1 MNSQAAQV
9 FVYYRVQAADV
20 TAAIAAAHALQ
31 VHLRAL
37 MPGLS
42 CTLSRRVDND
52 AERPTLMETYGH
64 VDGVGP
70 DRQRDIERLAGDALA
85 AWLIGERHVEI
96 FVPCA

>member
-1 MNSQAAQV
+1 
-9 FVYYRVQAADV
+9 
-20 TAAIAAAHALQ
+20 
-31 VHLRAL
+31 
-37 MPGLS
+37 
-42 CTLSRRVDND
+42 
-52 AERPTLMETYGH
+52 METYGH